1 MRVEVMAQRR
11 RSRCSVSV
19 LLRKEILLAKKVRV
33 LIADNNDHV
42 RRLLA
47 CLLKKSHIEIVG
59 EAPNERAIELTRMLK
74 PDAIVIDIDG
84 AIEAIRIIQ
93 KSSPKT
99 KVIGLS
105 MSDAAVPAED
115 EPESGKVVF
124 LSKKEPWG
132 AMTESIHRV
141 LAMER

>member
-1 MRVEVMAQRR
+1 M
-11 RSRCSVSV
+11 
-19 LLRKEILLAKKVRV
+19 AKKIRV

-42 RRLLA
+42 RLLLA
-47 CLLKKSHIEIVG
+47 CLLQKSHIEIVG

-84 AIEAIRIIQ
+84 DIEAIRVIR

-105 MSDAAVPAED
+105 MSDAAIPAD
-115 EPESGKVVF
+115 DRAESGEVVY
-124 LSKKEPWG
+124 LSKNEPWG

-141 LAMER
+141 LAMEG

>member
-1 MRVEVMAQRR
+1 M
-11 RSRCSVSV
+11 
-19 LLRKEILLAKKVRV
+19 AKKIRV

-47 CLLKKSHIEIVG
+47 CLLTKSHIEIVG
-59 EAPNERAIELTRMLK
+59 ETPNEYAIELTRMLK

-84 AIEAIRIIQ
+84 GIEAIKVIQ
-93 KSSPKT
+93 NNSPKI

-105 MSDAAVPAED
+105 MSDGVIPAD
-115 EPESGKVVF
+115 NRPESGKVVY

-141 LAMER
+141 LAIM

>member
-1 MRVEVMAQRR
+1 M
-11 RSRCSVSV
+11 
-19 LLRKEILLAKKVRV
+19 AKKVRV

-74 PDAIVIDIDG
+74 PDAVVIDMDG
-84 AIEAIRIIQ
+84 GIEAIRVIRN
-93 KSSPKT
+93 SSPRT

-105 MSDAAVPAED
+105 MSDAVIPAD
-115 EPESGKVVF
+115 DKPESGKVVY
-124 LSKKEPWG
+124 LSKREPWG